1 MDFSLSWD
9 LVLIGVFGILFAY
22 NFLLGQNGTLK
33 LILSIYIAILTADG
47 LTQILQDFVI
57 LPSPNLSA
65 LVIEHEIGFY
75 TFLRLSLFIIS
86 IILFTARGKFHI
98 KIEPHD
104 HWAIRLIIHAL
115 FSVMAVILFLS
126 TILLYL
132 SGKSFIT
139 GITELREITMYSQS
153 SITRLLV
160 DYYQIW
166 FTLPAMAFLVSSF
179 ILPTTNEE

>member
-1 MDFSLSWD
+1 MEFSLSWD
-9 LVLIGVFGILFAY
+9 LVLIGIFGILFAY
-22 NFLLGQNGTLK
+22 NFLLGQDGTLK

-57 LPSPNLSA
+57 LPSPNLSSIV
-65 LVIEHEIGFY
+65 LEHEVGFY
-75 TFLRLSLFIIS
+75 TGIRLVLFFIAIIT
-86 IILFTARGKFHI
+86 FVTKGGFHI

-104 HWAIRLIIHAL
+104 HWAMRLVIHAL
-115 FSVMAVILFLS
+115 FSAMAVILFLS
-126 TILLYL
+126 TILLYI

-139 GITELREITMYSQS
+139 GITEVHEISMYSQS
-153 SITRLLV
+153 KLTQMLI

-179 ILPTTNEE
+179 ILPAEEE

>member
-1 MDFSLSWD
+1 MMDFSLSWD
-9 LVLIGVFGILFAY
+9 LVLIGIFCILFAY

-57 LPSPNLSA
+57 LPSPNLSE
-65 LVIEHEIGFY
+65 LIIEHEIGFY
-75 TFLRLSLFIIS
+75 TFLRLLLFIIA
-86 IILFTARGKFHI
+86 IITFVVHGKFHI

-104 HWAIRLIIHAL
+104 HPVVRLIIHAL
-115 FSVMAVILFLS
+115 FSAMAVILFLS

-139 GITELREITMYSQS
+139 GITEVHKITMYSESQL
-153 SITRLLV
+153 TRMLI

-166 FTLPAMAFLVSSF
+166 FTLPAMTFLVSSF
-179 ILPTTNEE
+179 ILPDNSD

>member
-9 LVLIGVFGILFAY
+9 LVLIGIFLILFAY

-47 LTQILQDFVI
+47 LTQIVQDFII
-57 LPSPNLSA
+57 LPSPNLSSIIIA
-65 LVIEHEIGFY
+65 HEVAFY
-75 TFLRLSLFIIS
+75 TGLRLLLFFVAIVT
-86 IILFTARGKFHI
+86 FVVKGGFHI

-104 HWAIRLIIHAL
+104 HWLVRLIIHGL
-115 FSVMAVILFLS
+115 FSAMAVILFLS
-126 TILLYL
+126 TILLYI

-139 GITELREITMYSQS
+139 GITEVHEISLYSES
-153 SITRLLV
+153 YITQMLI

-166 FTLPAMAFLVSSF
+166 FTLPAMAFLISSF
-179 ILPTTNEE
+179 ILPEVTEN